1 MKKYELTSEFITINR
16 TKLYRI
22 KALKDFGDV
31 KKGELGGFI
40 EKEVNLAQE
49 GDCWVYDR
57 AIVKNKARI
66 FDNVRI
72 KNRAVVKDNAKISY
86 DAQILDSAVVGDNA
100 VVSQNAIVK
109 QHSQI
114 DGDTHV
120 CGSCIIQ
127 DDAHISQKATVKGK
141 ANISGASII
150 GGNAVID
157 DYAIITDTTVIKG
170 NAIVKG
176 NSIIEDCAIVG
187 GYAICIGNARIS
199 ESMAVMYGICDTD
212 LSEDIEK
219 SIKHQ
224 CNLPVENG
232 KVIAYKIVRADL
244 SSIFDSKYF
253 YKVGEIAE
261 FLIPLRDDIKETEWT
276 NDKTVSCAPG
286 LHFSNLT
293 YWDTEIYHNPTLST
307 DKIAYLKAEIDIKD
321 ILAVQRGKIRCAKAK
336 ILSIV

>member
-1 MKKYELTSEFITINR
+1 MKKYELTSEFITICR
-16 TKLYRI
+16 TNLYRI

-31 KKGELGGFI
+31 KRGDLGGFI
-40 EKEVNLAQE
+40 EKEENLAQE

-66 FDNVRI
+66 YDNVRI
-72 KNRAVVKDNAKISY
+72 KNRAIVKDNAKISY
-86 DAQILDSAVVGDNA
+86 DAQILDFAVVGDNA

-109 QHSQI
+109 QNSRI

-141 ANISGASII
+141 ANISGASVI

-157 DYAIITDTTVIKG
+157 DCAIITDTTVIKD

-187 GYAICIGNARIS
+187 GNAICIGNARIS
-199 ESMAVMYGICDTD
+199 ESMAVMYGMCDTD

-224 CNLPVENG
+224 CNLPVENE

-253 YKVGEIAE
+253 YKVGEVAE
-261 FLIPLRDDIKETEWT
+261 FLIPLRDDIKEKEWI
-276 NDKTVSCAPG
+276 NDKTISCAPG

-307 DKIAYLKAEIDIKD
+307 DKIAYLKAEIDIED
-321 ILAVQRGKIRCAKAK
+321 ILAVQAGKIRCAKAK
-336 ILSIV
+336 ILSVV

>member
-31 KKGELGGFI
+31 KMGDLGGFI
-40 EKEVNLAQE
+40 EKEENLAQE

-57 AIVKNKARI
+57 AIVRDKARI
-66 FDNVRI
+66 YDNVRI
-72 KNRAVVKDNAKISY
+72 KNRAVVKDNAEISF

-100 VVSQNAIVK
+100 VVSIQAIVRN
-109 QHSQI
+109 SSRI
-114 DGDTHV
+114 DGNAHV
-120 CGSCIIQ
+120 CGSCIIHQ
-127 DDAHISQKATVKGK
+127 DAHITQKATVKGK
-141 ANISGASII
+141 ANISGLSVI

-157 DYAIITDTTVIKG
+157 DCAIVSDYAVIKG

-176 NSIIEDCAIVG
+176 NSIIEERAIVG

-199 ESMAVMYGICDTD
+199 ETMIVMYGICDTD
-212 LSEDIEK
+212 LTEDIEK

-261 FLIPLRDDIKETEWT
+261 FLIPLRDDIEEKEWI

-293 YWDTEIYHNPTLST
+293 YWDQEIYHNPTLST

-321 ILAVQRGKIRCAKAK
+321 ILAVQAGKIRCAKAK
-336 ILSIV
+336 ILSVV